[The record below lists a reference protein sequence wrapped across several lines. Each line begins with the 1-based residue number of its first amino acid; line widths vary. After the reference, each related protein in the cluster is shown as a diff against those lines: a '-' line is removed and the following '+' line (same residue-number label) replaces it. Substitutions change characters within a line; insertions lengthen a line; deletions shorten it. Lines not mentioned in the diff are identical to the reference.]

1 MRFLPV
7 VERELRVAS
16 RRRATYW
23 TRFTAAS
30 VAIGLYIW
38 IWLAFGDNNPSSQLP
53 VVLFGSLATFAYIYT
68 LIAGVH
74 VTADCLS
81 EEKRE
86 GTLGLLFLTDL
97 KGYDVVLGKLAATS
111 LGAFYRLMAIVPV
124 LAIPLI
130 LGGLTHDEFWRMVL
144 VLTNTLFFSL
154 CAGLFC
160 SSISLQERKAI
171 LATLCLILGVT
182 VGPPL
187 IGYIDALRQTPFQLN
202 TAYLT
207 ASSGYS
213 FSAVFANPF
222 KASPTSFWISVS
234 LTHFFGWTFLIL
246 ACICVRYTWQD
257 KPSTRTQTR
266 WRERWKQYQFG
277 SAGIRARFRRS
288 LLDINPFF
296 WIAGRNRLRP
306 AYVLATLGLA
316 GCFWFWLYLKFPD
329 DMTDSASFVPI
340 ALMLHTVLKMWVA
353 SEACRTLCEERK
365 SGSIELVL
373 STPLSVDQIIRG
385 QLLALNRQFGW
396 PVILVLGV
404 DFVMFLAGIKDRI
417 LDTSG
422 EWTLTCLAVI
432 LMFVADIFTLAW
444 VGMWLGL
451 NARHSHRAARGAVFR
466 VMVLPWLLFFAL
478 MTATVAINI
487 GQSAQPENFAVIT
500 WFLIGMANNL
510 FFYLSARDRLRQELR
525 TIATERF
532 KMDSSRRA
540 PASSRPGA

>member
-1 MRFLPV
+1 
-7 VERELRVAS
+7 
-16 RRRATYW
+16 
-23 TRFTAAS
+23 
-30 VAIGLYIW
+30 
-38 IWLAFGDNNPSSQLP
+38 
-53 VVLFGSLATFAYIYT
+53 
-68 LIAGVH
+68 
-74 VTADCLS
+74 
-81 EEKRE
+81 
-86 GTLGLLFLTDL
+86 
-97 KGYDVVLGKLAATS
+97 
-111 LGAFYRLMAIVPV
+111 
-124 LAIPLI
+124 
-130 LGGLTHDEFWRMVL
+130 
-144 VLTNTLFFSL
+144 
-154 CAGLFC
+154 
-160 SSISLQERKAI
+160 
-171 LATLCLILGVT
+171 
-182 VGPPL
+182 
-187 IGYIDALRQTPFQLN
+187 
-202 TAYLT
+202 
-207 ASSGYS
+207 
-213 FSAVFANPF
+213 
-222 KASPTSFWISVS
+222 
-234 LTHFFGWTFLIL
+234 
-246 ACICVRYTWQD
+246 
-257 KPSTRTQTR
+257 
-266 WRERWKQYQFG
+266 
-277 SAGIRARFRRS
+277 
-288 LLDINPFF
+288 
-296 WIAGRNRLRP
+296 
-306 AYVLATLGLA
+306 
-316 GCFWFWLYLKFPD
+316 
-329 DMTDSASFVPI
+329 
-340 ALMLHTVLKMWVA
+340 MLHTVLKMWVA

-478 MTATVAINI
+478 MTATVVINI
-487 GQSAQPENFAVIT
+487 GQSAQPENFAVIA